1 MEEENILEFD
11 ILIERAKNKSLS
23 SIKKIIKEN
32 KLFWKRNIT
41 NSQIISEI
49 GDILIYLEDI
59 DKTLPFLY
67 DYSKKE
73 IMFLKTLELFTNVS
87 NIPDIMSID
96 DYNVNLEE
104 ALKEECCE
112 IKFFYEL
119 MEETINIKR
128 SLVLEELVNVFST
141 RLPSINEIEEMKNSL
156 DNMFNN
162 ESPEKLKL
170 IESILSFNDPSLK
183 QLKDIIT
190 NVNINEVEMKD
201 TSNIIEL
208 NNK

>member
-11 ILIERAKNKSLS
+11 ILIKRAKNKSLS

-67 DYSKKE
+67 AYSKKE

>member
-67 DYSKKE
+67 AYSKKE

>member
-11 ILIERAKNKSLS
+11 ILIKRVKNKSLS

-67 DYSKKE
+67 AYSKKE